1 MPVLKSLEPPKL
13 RLQVFAVAGC
23 ANESLSVENRH
34 SDNSGQ
40 GTGSLIKLDI
50 F

>member
-1 MPVLKSLEPPKL
+1 MPVLKSLEPRKL
-13 RLQVFAVAGC
+13 RLKVFAVAGC
-23 ANESLSVENRH
+23 ANELLSVGFRH

-40 GTGSLIKLDI
+40 GTGSLIKMDI